1 MKRFNLKKYPQ
12 LSVLKP
18 TPQLKV
24 LLTIIRDKKT
34 RRNDFIFYADRVNR
48 LLVEEGLN
56 FLPTKTKII
65 TTPTGA
71 KFKGAEFVG
80 KICAVSI
87 IRAGESMERGVRK
100 VCKKIRIGK
109 ILIQRDEKTAQPI
122 LFYSKLPRGVAR
134 RYILLLDPMLA
145 TGGSVCT
152 AIRVLKEQGAKES
165 RIIFLN
171 LVSCPEGIKRVVKEF
186 PKIRIVTAVV
196 DDRLNKKA
204 YIIPGLGDFGDRYFG
219 T

>member
-1 MKRFNLKKYPQ
+1 MKKFSVKKYPQ
-12 LSVLKP
+12 ILVLKQ
-18 TPQLKV
+18 TPQLKA

-34 RRNDFIFYADRVNR
+34 PREDFIFHADRVIR
-48 LLVEEGLN
+48 LLIEEGLN
-56 FLPTKTKII
+56 LLPTKTKIV

-71 KFKGAEFVG
+71 RFKGREFVG

-87 IRAGESMERGVRK
+87 IRAGESMEKGIRD

-122 LFYSKLPRGVAR
+122 LFYSKLPQDIAQ
-134 RYILLLDPMLA
+134 RYVFLVDPMLA

-152 AIRVLKEQGAKES
+152 AIRILKERGVKET

-171 LVSCPEGIKRVVKEF
+171 LIACPEGIKKLTREFSKVRV
-186 PKIRIVTAVV
+186 IIAVV
-196 DDRLNKKA
+196 DERLNKKA
-204 YIIPGLGDFGDRYFG
+204 FIIPGLGDFGDRYFG